1 MKFGALVFEGGP
13 VSGPIEGWVARAREE
28 LCLDLACRL
37 SRIDVFDGVFVVT
50 DRAALAERA
59 LGVPGVE
66 AVLGEGRGFHF
77 GRRLNE
83 AVAELGLD
91 AFVYMSGGSGAL
103 MSQAEL
109 EAFARAVL
117 VDPGAIVANNVY
129 SADMFGCCQPR
140 MLADGGVPPVDNQVP
155 MWAATEKGMRA
166 VGLEPTVGASF
177 DIDTPTDLLVFA
189 RVARALRPDAARIVD
204 MVMEA
209 PVGRATPRL
218 EAAAGRLAVDLSE
231 VALFGRVSPVT
242 VSHLNH
248 VTRCRIRA
256 YSEERGMRAVG
267 RELPGAARSRVA
279 RLAQRAGGEAVFA
292 DLAWCADAAFFD
304 SRVFFSH
311 MGADLSADQRF
322 ASDLFLWEDVGH
334 RRVAEF
340 TRAALECGIPVVLG
354 GHCLVSGGIRALAA
368 QAHQG
373 DVV

>member
-1 MKFGALVFEGGP
+1 M
-13 VSGPIEGWVARAREE
+13 
-28 LCLDLACRL
+28 
-37 SRIDVFDGVFVVT
+37 
-50 DRAALAERA
+50 
-59 LGVPGVE
+59 
-66 AVLGEGRGFHF
+66 
-77 GRRLNE
+77 
-83 AVAELGLD
+83 
-91 AFVYMSGGSGAL
+91 
-103 MSQAEL
+103 
-109 EAFARAVL
+109 
-117 VDPGAIVANNVY
+117 
-129 SADMFGCCQPR
+129 
-140 MLADGGVPPVDNQVP
+140 DNQVP

-189 RVARALRPDAARIVD
+189 CVAGSAAGCRSHRGHGD
-204 MVMEA
+204 GGA
-209 PVGRATPRL
+209 CGRATPAWRPPL
-218 EAAAGRLAVDLSE
+218 GGWRWTSE

-256 YSEERGMRAVG
+256 YSEERGMRAFG
-267 RELPGAARSRVA
+267 RDLPGAARSLVA
-279 RLAQRAGGEAVFA
+279 RLAQRAGWEAFFA

>member
-1 MKFGALVFEGGP
+1 M
-13 VSGPIEGWVARAREE
+13 
-28 LCLDLACRL
+28 
-37 SRIDVFDGVFVVT
+37 
-50 DRAALAERA
+50 
-59 LGVPGVE
+59 
-66 AVLGEGRGFHF
+66 
-77 GRRLNE
+77 
-83 AVAELGLD
+83 
-91 AFVYMSGGSGAL
+91 
-103 MSQAEL
+103 
-109 EAFARAVL
+109 
-117 VDPGAIVANNVY
+117 
-129 SADMFGCCQPR
+129 
-140 MLADGGVPPVDNQVP
+140 
-155 MWAATEKGMRA
+155 
-166 VGLEPTVGASF
+166 
-177 DIDTPTDLLVFA
+177 LVFA
-189 RVARALRPDAARIVD
+189 CVARALRPDAARIVD

-256 YSEERGMRAVG
+256 YSEERGMRAFG
-267 RELPGAARSRVA
+267 RDLPGAARSLVA
-279 RLAQRAGGEAVFA
+279 RLAQRAGWEAFFA

-354 GHCLVSGGIRALAA
+354 GHCLVSGGIRALAS